1 MVQKKV
7 KDARYR
13 LTRLINTDGG
23 PQEMTS
29 HCIQQ
34 PASIKYKSVRTL
46 FEEERDNPHSII
58 IVYRKDIKTYPQ
70 LITADGANM
79 KFQLMG
85 KHEMVLIYQR

>member
-1 MVQKKV
+1 M
-7 KDARYR
+7 
-13 LTRLINTDGG
+13 INTDGG

-85 KHEMVLIYQR
+85 KHEMVLIYKR